1 MSELQAQAYAN
12 DFFDVRSLN
21 EHISAKLEARVDD
34 VQRAAMHGDV
44 SPSRAIVVLGAAGG
58 GKTHLFARLRRHCG
72 PHATLVL
79 LRPYF
84 GAALTPR
91 NVLAACVDHICAGP
105 AGDTDI
111 AASQLA
117 LVAAY
122 WLADEQAR
130 AYPAMVLDDIAHD
143 GAPER
148 AARIER
154 GIARVLT
161 KLPRSMAAAH
171 IVRALLT
178 VAGANPPP
186 YETLAW
192 LAGRDQGGDRPPL
205 SESDV
210 MQTLQILAVL
220 AAPVAPFVVVLDQLE
235 NLASSDGA
243 RVVAYGSVISELVDV
258 VPNLTIVQLALTSE
272 WRQYIEPNLSLP
284 HRTRVATSVN
294 QLETP
299 SREQRLALLQAWHE
313 QAFDGAVE
321 PVFPAPL
328 TATQLEELL
337 DAPGMTPRLLLTALQ
352 HAYALPAR
360 LESAAGAAATLATT
374 PTPTTLAASPAAPSL
389 SAWERETERAAS
401 KLRRLVR
408 AQQPVDAIEV
418 AEGLAAGLSYIPNAT
433 VEVLTERAT
442 LQVVFSAAHT
452 VRFVI
457 MNGLHHS
464 SATAALAKA
473 TELAAADKVVLV
485 REARCPLPASWE
497 AIAERRTAFERL
509 PNARWLWISD
519 DEMRKLLALASA
531 HSLIRAKRW
540 ESGNGVQQ
548 DEAGARAALAWAI
561 EPTAWS
567 TLAQAARY
575 LADVPHAPV
584 PASRGRKGKRAEP
597 AVTTERVTVAV
608 RATSSNDA
616 LAGRADVV
624 PPQISVTAP
633 TTVAITSAVA
643 SASADVPANVSPLP
657 STHVSSV
664 PAAPADLKQWL
675 DAGKQLARD
684 TFAAYREK
692 FANLRR
698 RK

>member
-34 VQRAAMHGDV
+34 VQRAAMQGAV

-321 PVFPAPL
+321 PTFPAPL

-337 DAPGMTPRLLLTALQ
+337 DAPGMTPRLLLAALQ
-352 HAYALPAR
+352 QAYALPGR
-360 LESAAGAAATLATT
+360 LDSAAGAATILATT
-374 PTPTTLAASPAAPSL
+374 PTPTTPVAPSL

-473 TELAAADKVVLV
+473 TELAAVDKVVLV
-485 REARCPLPASWE
+485 REERCPLPASWE

-540 ESGNGVQQ
+540 EPGNEVPQ
-548 DEAGARAALAWAI
+548 DEAGVRAALARAI
-561 EPTAWS
+561 EPTAWA

-584 PASRGRKGKRAEP
+584 PASRGRKGKKAEP
-597 AVTTERVTVAV
+597 VVTAERVTVAV
-608 RATSSNDA
+608 RATSSNDE
-616 LAGRADVV
+616 LAGRAELV
-624 PPQISVTAP
+624 PPQIPVTAP
-633 TTVAITSAVA
+633 TTVAITSVVA

-657 STHVSSV
+657 PTHVSSG
-664 PAAPADLKQWL
+664 PTAPADLKQWL
-675 DAGKQLARD
+675 DSGKQLARD

-692 FANLRR
+692 LANLRR

>member
-1 MSELQAQAYAN
+1 MAYAEGCAMSELQAQAYAN

-34 VQRAAMHGDV
+34 VQRAAMHGDDT
-44 SPSRAIVVLGAAGG
+44 PSRAIVVLGAAGG

-148 AARIER
+148 AARIDR
-154 GIARVLT
+154 GVARVLT

-210 MQTLQILAVL
+210 IQTLQILAVL

-352 HAYALPAR
+352 QAHESPQRLINAPVPSPATASPSVINAATPAALP
-360 LESAAGAAATLATT
+360 L
-374 PTPTTLAASPAAPSL
+374 PSP
-389 SAWERETERAAS
+389 WQRECERAAS
-401 KLRRLVR
+401 KQRRLAR

-418 AEGLAAGLSYIPNAT
+418 AEALAAGLSYVNHAT
-433 VEVLTERAT
+433 VDMLTERAT
-442 LQVVFSAAHT
+442 LQVVFSAAST
-452 VRFVI
+452 VVRFVI

-473 TELAAADKVVLV
+473 TELAAVDKVVLV
-485 REARCPLPASWE
+485 REERCPLPASWE
-497 AIAERRTAFERL
+497 AIAERRAAFERM

-519 DEMRKLLALASA
+519 EEMRKLLALAAA

-540 ESGNGVQQ
+540 DASVGARMAESDV
-548 DEAGARAALAWAI
+548 RAALAREIAPLSW
-561 EPTAWS
+561 PTL
-567 TLAQAARY
+567 TQAARY

-584 PASRGRKGKRAEP
+584 VVTRGRRGKKPADAVPTPDVVAYTVVAISNEP
-597 AVTTERVTVAV
+597 AVVVA
-608 RATSSNDA
+608 AT
-616 LAGRADVV
+616 
-624 PPQISVTAP
+624 PPVATA
-633 TTVAITSAVA
+633 SVA
-643 SASADVPANVSPLP
+643 S
-657 STHVSSV
+657 HSV
-664 PAAPADLKQWL
+664 QPTPPAPADLKQWL
-675 DAGKQLARD
+675 DSGKQLARH

-692 FANLRR
+692 LANLRR

>member
-34 VQRAAMHGDV
+34 VQRAAMQGAV

-161 KLPRSMAAAH
+161 KLPRSMAVAH

-235 NLASSDGA
+235 NLASSDGT

-360 LESAAGAAATLATT
+360 LDSAAGAAAKSGP
-374 PTPTTLAASPAAPSL
+374 PTPTTPAATPDAPLL
-389 SAWERETERAAS
+389 SAWERENERAAS

-485 REARCPLPASWE
+485 REERCLLPASWE

-540 ESGNGVQQ
+540 EPGNGMQQ
-548 DEAGARAALAWAI
+548 DEAGARAALARAI

-567 TLAQAARY
+567 TLAQATRY

-584 PASRGRKGKRAEP
+584 PASRGRKGKKAEP

-608 RATSSNDA
+608 RATLSNDE
-616 LAGRADVV
+616 LAGRAELV
-624 PPQISVTAP
+624 PPQIPVTAP

-643 SASADVPANVSPLP
+643 SASADVPANVSPLSP
-657 STHVSSV
+657 AHVSSV

-675 DAGKQLARD
+675 DSGKQLARD
-684 TFAAYREK
+684 TFAAYRER

-698 RK
+698 WK